1 MVESFSQTQYVLGD
15 TTFKDCREERGGEG
29 SPALAAHRDLR
40 PPARPQIGRRAGGGV
55 FFQLAKKS
63 EGDDPKVFEAKI
75 QIVVIFTW
83 VLSFVV

>member
-1 MVESFSQTQYVLGD
+1 MGG
-15 TTFKDCREERGGEG
+15 TTFKRLQRGARRGGQPSAGGPPG
-29 SPALAAHRDLR
+29 SPAAGEASNRA
-40 PPARPQIGRRAGGGV
+40 PAGGV